1 MMLNEI
7 EQIRQEA
14 LREFQEAKTFQDA
27 EATKFKFLARKGL
40 IADLFRQ
47 MPQLPEEER
56 PEAGQALNRLRA
68 ELEGI
73 AEEKLAK
80 FAQKREA
87 ARIDTTL
94 PGRKPHIGALHP
106 LTLVTRHIVDIFRQM
121 GFAVARGPEIET
133 VYYNFDALNTPP
145 WHPSRDESA
154 TLYLPNGFVLRTET
168 SPVQIRVMESMQ
180 PPVRVIVPGRVYR
193 RDKPDA
199 THSPMFHQ
207 VEGLYVDVGV
217 TMADLKGTL
226 VAFYRTL
233 FGEDTGVR
241 FRPHFFPF
249 TEPSAEV
256 DITCLFCAGKGCR
269 VCKGTGWIEMG
280 GSGMVDPNVLDG
292 VGYDS
297 EKYTG
302 WACGLGIERVAMFL
316 YGIENIRTLYDA
328 DVRFLRQFI

>member
-1 MMLNEI
+1 MLEQI
-7 EQIRQEA
+7 EQIRQQA
-14 LREFQEAKTFQDA
+14 IRELSEAKTLGEA
-27 EATKFKFLARKGL
+27 ETAKFKYLGRKGL
-40 IADLFRQ
+40 IADLFKRMQ
-47 MPQLPEEER
+47 QLPAEDR
-56 PEAGQALNRLRA
+56 PEAGQALNRLRS
-68 ELEGI
+68 ELQAI
-73 AEEKLAK
+73 ADTAVGKYARK
-80 FAQKREA
+80 TKAV
-87 ARIDTTL
+87 RIDTTM
-94 PGRKPHIGALHP
+94 PGRKPHLGALHP
-106 LTLVTRHIVDIFRQM
+106 LTIVTRKIVSIFRQM

-145 WHPSRDESA
+145 WHPSRDETD

-168 SPVQIRVMESMQ
+168 SPVQIRVMEQMQ
-180 PPVRVIVPGRVYR
+180 PPVRIIAPGRVYR

-217 TMADLKGTL
+217 NMADLKGTL

-233 FGEDTGVR
+233 FGEQTAVR

-256 DITCLFCAGKGCR
+256 DVTCLFCGGKGCR
-269 VCKGTGWIEMG
+269 VCKNTGWIEMG

-302 WACGLGIERVAMFL
+302 WAFGLGIERVVMFL
-316 YGIENIRTLYDA
+316 YGIDNIRGVYDV
-328 DVRFLRQFI
+328 DTRFLRQFI

>member
-1 MMLNEI
+1 MLEQI
-7 EQIRQEA
+7 EQIRQQA
-14 LREFQEAKTFQDA
+14 IRELSEAKTLGEA
-27 EATKFKFLARKGL
+27 ETAKFKYLGRKGL
-40 IADLFRQ
+40 IADLFKRIQ
-47 MPQLPEEER
+47 ELPAEDR
-56 PEAGQALNRLRA
+56 PEVGQALNRLRSD
-68 ELEGI
+68 LQGI
-73 AEEKLAK
+73 ADTAVGKYARK
-80 FAQKREA
+80 TKAV
-87 ARIDTTL
+87 RIDTTM
-94 PGRKPHIGALHP
+94 PGRKPHLGALHP
-106 LTLVTRHIVDIFRQM
+106 LTIVTRRIVNIFRQM

-145 WHPSRDESA
+145 WHPSRDETD

-168 SPVQIRVMESMQ
+168 SPVQIRVMEQMQ
-180 PPVRVIVPGRVYR
+180 PPVRIIAPGRVYR

-217 TMADLKGTL
+217 NMADLKGTL

-233 FGEDTGVR
+233 FGEQTAVR

-256 DITCLFCAGKGCR
+256 DVTCLFCGGKGCR
-269 VCKGTGWIEMG
+269 VCKNTGWIEMG

-302 WACGLGIERVAMFL
+302 WAFGLGIERVVMFL
-316 YGIENIRTLYDA
+316 YGIDNIRGVYDV
-328 DVRFLRQFI
+328 DTRFLRQFI

>member
-1 MMLNEI
+1 MLEQI
-7 EQIRQEA
+7 EQIRQQA
-14 LREFQEAKTFQDA
+14 IRELSEAKTLGEA
-27 EATKFKFLARKGL
+27 ETAKFKYLGRKGL
-40 IADLFRQ
+40 IADLFKRMQ
-47 MPQLPEEER
+47 QLPAEDR
-56 PEAGQALNRLRA
+56 PEAGQALNRLRS
-68 ELEGI
+68 ELQAI
-73 AEEKLAK
+73 ADTAVGKYARK
-80 FAQKREA
+80 TKAV
-87 ARIDTTL
+87 RIDTTM
-94 PGRKPHIGALHP
+94 PGRKPHLGALHP
-106 LTLVTRHIVDIFRQM
+106 LTIVTRKIVSIFRQM

-145 WHPSRDESA
+145 WHPSRDETD

-168 SPVQIRVMESMQ
+168 SPVQIRVMEQMQ
-180 PPVRVIVPGRVYR
+180 PPVRIIAPGRVYR

-217 TMADLKGTL
+217 NMADLKSTL

-233 FGEDTGVR
+233 FGEQTAVR

-256 DITCLFCAGKGCR
+256 DVTCLFCGGKGCR
-269 VCKGTGWIEMG
+269 VCKNTGWIEMG

-302 WACGLGIERVAMFL
+302 WAFGLGIERVVMFL
-316 YGIENIRTLYDA
+316 YGIDNIRGVYDV
-328 DVRFLRQFI
+328 DTRFLRQFI

>member
-1 MMLNEI
+1 MLKKI
-7 EQIRQEA
+7 AQIRQQAVRELQEAKA
-14 LREFQEAKTFQDA
+14 LREAETAKY
-27 EATKFKFLARKGL
+27 KYLGRKGL
-40 IADLFRQ
+40 IADLFKGI
-47 MPQLPEEER
+47 PQLPAETR
-56 PEAGQALNRLRA
+56 PQVGQALNQLRS
-68 ELEGI
+68 ELEAI
-73 AEEKLAK
+73 AQSALAK
-80 FAQKREA
+80 FARKKEA
-87 ARIDTTL
+87 PPIDTTM
-94 PGRKPHIGALHP
+94 PGRKPHLGALHP
-106 LTLVTRHIVDIFRQM
+106 LTIVTRHIVDIFRQM

-145 WHPSRDESA
+145 WHPSRDETD

-168 SPVQIRVMESMQ
+168 SPVQIRVMEKMQ
-180 PPVRVIVPGRVYR
+180 PPVRMIAPGRVYR

-233 FGEDTGVR
+233 FGEKTGVR

-256 DITCLFCAGKGCR
+256 DVSCLFCGGEGCR
-269 VCKGTGWIEMG
+269 ICKGTGWIEMG

-292 VGYDS
+292 VGYDT
-297 EKYTG
+297 ERYTG

-316 YGIENIRTLYDA
+316 YGIDNIRSLYDG

>member
-1 MMLNEI
+1 MLERI
-7 EQIRQEA
+7 DQIRQQAIQE
-14 LREFQEAKTFQDA
+14 LNEAKSLSEA
-27 EATKFKFLARKGL
+27 ETAKFKYLGRKGL
-40 IADLFRQ
+40 IADLFKRMQ
-47 MPQLPEEER
+47 QLPAEER
-56 PEAGQALNRLRA
+56 PETGQALNRLRS
-68 ELEGI
+68 ELQGI
-73 AEEKLAK
+73 AETAVAK
-80 FAQKREA
+80 YARKKKA
-87 ARIDTTL
+87 LRIDTTM
-94 PGRKPHIGALHP
+94 PGRKSHLGALHP
-106 LTLVTRHIVDIFRQM
+106 LTIVTRRIVSIFRQM

-145 WHPSRDESA
+145 WHPSRDETD

-180 PPVRVIVPGRVYR
+180 PPVRVIAPGRVYR

-233 FGEDTGVR
+233 FGEQTAVR

-256 DITCLFCAGKGCR
+256 DVTCLFCGGKGCR
-269 VCKGTGWIEMG
+269 ICKSTGWIEMG

-302 WACGLGIERVAMFL
+302 WAFGLGIERVAMFL
-316 YGIENIRTLYDA
+316 YGIDNIRSVYDV
-328 DVRFLRQFI
+328 DTRFLRQFI

>member
-1 MMLNEI
+1 MI
-7 EQIRQEA
+7 EKIAQIRLQAFREFEEAKSLQEA
-14 LREFQEAKTFQDA
+14 EAARNKY
-27 EATKFKFLARKGL
+27 LGRKGA
-40 IADLFRQ
+40 IADLFRH
-47 MPQLPEEER
+47 MPGIPPEER
-56 PEAGQALNRLRA
+56 PEAGEALNRLRA
-68 ELEGI
+68 ELEVV
-73 AEEKLAK
+73 AETAREK
-80 FAQKREA
+80 FAQKKEA
-87 ARIDTTL
+87 PQIDTTL
-94 PGRKPHIGALHP
+94 PGRMPHLGALHP
-106 LTLVTRHIVDIFRQM
+106 LTIVTRQIIDIFRQM
-121 GFAVARGPEIET
+121 GFAVASGPEIET

-168 SPVQIRVMESMQ
+168 SPVQIRVMEAMQ
-180 PPVRVIVPGRVYR
+180 PPVRIIAPGRVYR
-193 RDKPDA
+193 RDRPDA

-207 VEGLYVDVGV
+207 VEGLYVDEGV

-233 FGEDTGVR
+233 FGEQTAVR

-269 VCKGTGWIEMG
+269 ICKEAGWIEMG

-316 YGIENIRTLYDA
+316 YGIDNIRSLYDG

>member
-1 MMLNEI
+1 ML
-7 EQIRQEA
+7 EQIEEIRQQA
-14 LREFQEAKTFQDA
+14 IRELSEAKTLGEA
-27 EATKFKFLARKGL
+27 ETAKFKYLGRKGL
-40 IADLFRQ
+40 IADLFKRMQ
-47 MPQLPEEER
+47 QLPAEDR
-56 PEAGQALNRLRA
+56 PEAGQALNRLRS
-68 ELEGI
+68 ELQAI
-73 AEEKLAK
+73 ADT
-80 FAQKREA
+80 A
-87 ARIDTTL
+87 AGKYARKTKALRIDTTM
-94 PGRKPHIGALHP
+94 PGRKPHLGALHP
-106 LTLVTRHIVDIFRQM
+106 LTIVTRRIVSIFRQM

-145 WHPSRDESA
+145 WHPSRDETD

-168 SPVQIRVMESMQ
+168 SPVQIRVMEQMQ
-180 PPVRVIVPGRVYR
+180 PPVRIIAPGRVYR

-217 TMADLKGTL
+217 NMADLKSTL

-233 FGEDTGVR
+233 FGEQTAVR

-256 DITCLFCAGKGCR
+256 DVTCLFCGGKGCR
-269 VCKGTGWIEMG
+269 VCKNTGWIEMG

-302 WACGLGIERVAMFL
+302 WAFGLGIERVVMFL
-316 YGIENIRTLYDA
+316 YGIDNIRGVYDV
-328 DVRFLRQFI
+328 DTRFLRQFI

>member
-1 MMLNEI
+1 MI
-7 EQIRQEA
+7 EA
-14 LREFQEAKTFQDA
+14 LTDIREQALQELQAAKTLQDA
-27 EATKFKFLARKGL
+27 EAAKYKFLGRKGL
-40 IADLFRQ
+40 IAGFFGRMRELSA
-47 MPQLPEEER
+47 EER
-56 PEAGQALNRLRA
+56 PEAGQALNRLRT
-68 ELEGI
+68 ELEAA
-73 AEEKLAK
+73 AEAALAK
-80 FAQKREA
+80 FARKKEA
-87 ARIDTTL
+87 LSIDTTL
-94 PGRKPHIGALHP
+94 PGRMPHLGALHP
-106 LTLVTRHIVDIFRQM
+106 LTIVTRHIIDIFRQM
-121 GFAVARGPEIET
+121 GFRVARGPELET

-145 WHPSRDESA
+145 WHPSRDETD

-168 SPVQIRVMESMQ
+168 SPVQIRVMESTQ
-180 PPVRVIVPGRVYR
+180 PPVRIIAPGRVYR

-226 VAFYRTL
+226 IAFYRAL
-233 FGEDTGVR
+233 FGQDTAVR

-256 DITCLFCAGKGCR
+256 DVTCFFCLGKGCR
-269 VCKGTGWIEMG
+269 ICKGAGWIEMG

-302 WACGLGIERVAMFL
+302 WAFGLGIERVAMIL
-316 YGIENIRTLYDA
+316 YGIDNIRTLYDG
-328 DVRFLRQFI
+328 DVRFLKQFI